1 MVDLPAALNR
11 LAQYE
16 DASERAEK
24 IISPGEVIGVLELEY
39 EHWRD
44 YVPDEYQDELEAA
57 RNAVLAFMCCDEDS
71 GCICGGK

>member
-24 IISPGEVIGVLELEY
+24 IMSPGEVIRVLDLEY